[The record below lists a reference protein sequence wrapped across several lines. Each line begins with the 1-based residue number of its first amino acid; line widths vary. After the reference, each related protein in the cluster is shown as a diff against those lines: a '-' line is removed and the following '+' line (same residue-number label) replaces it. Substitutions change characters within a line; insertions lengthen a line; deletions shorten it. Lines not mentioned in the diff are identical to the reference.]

1 MNVVVDQSV
10 PASSY
15 LVKKM
20 QKIKNSSRCRMLKLH
35 FEMSYRDDKKRSQI
49 KTGKLEHE
57 TLVELVFLRETKLKS
72 TCKTSALQYMLLFKS
87 GTCHVRFQM

>member
-1 MNVVVDQSV
+1 MNKVVDQSV

-35 FEMSYRDDKKRSQI
+35 FEMSYRDDKKKESNKDW
-49 KTGKLEHE
+49 KTR
-57 TLVELVFLRETKLKS
+57 T
-72 TCKTSALQYMLLFKS
+72 
-87 GTCHVRFQM
+87 